1 MEKEIIVKEIV
12 KALELFSDKIRDE
25 VQEMGSQLRAEMQ

>member
-25 VQEMGSQLRAEMQ
+25 MQEMGS